1 MVLKNLVG
9 NAIKFTE
16 QGSVIVDVRAQHKG
30 IALCVTDTGI
40 GIPSEAHAL
49 IFEPFRQVD
58 SSDSRRYGGSG
69 LGLHI
74 VQRLVALLHGTV
86 RIESVEGQGSVFLV
100 WVPLHQPREP
110 GS

>member
-30 IALCVTDTGI
+30 LALCVTDTGI

-74 VQRLVALLHGTV
+74 VKRLLDVLGGTV
-86 RIESVEGQGSVFLV
+86 RVHSVEGEGSTFCV
-100 WVPLHQPREP
+100 WLPAHGPL
-110 GS
+110 